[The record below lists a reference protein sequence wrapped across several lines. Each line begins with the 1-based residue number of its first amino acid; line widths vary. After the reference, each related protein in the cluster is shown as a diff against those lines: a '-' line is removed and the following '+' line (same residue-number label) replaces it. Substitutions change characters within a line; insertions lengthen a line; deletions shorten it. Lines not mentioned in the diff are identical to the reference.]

1 MKSEAALKGT
11 ASNGYVWI
19 GIVAIEAAPCNGFK
33 THHQRFQSHPLRYSR
48 AHDIKKRRGARR
60 MSPVTFLRVPIP
72 VPDFAGAG
80 KRFRFRSKTAIGS
93 GGIQIANCYKYAQ

>member
-1 MKSEAALKGT
+1 
-11 ASNGYVWI
+11 
-19 GIVAIEAAPCNGFK
+19 
-33 THHQRFQSHPLRYSR
+33 
-48 AHDIKKRRGARR
+48 

-72 VPDFAGAG
+72 APDFAGAG